1 MILRIKRLEL
11 SKAFLSHLQNVR
23 IKLFVFFM
31 LTALFFLL
39 IPTAFAQTS
48 TPSAVQ
54 STVYSLPSTVQPT
67 SPLYTD
73 LLVNNMFHTFSCLAV
88 GSSVIGQPCLTYQMT
103 QNAQGMLQGVP
114 VLSQT
119 NLSGGA
125 LGATTSLIGMLYLN
139 PPVRTADY
147 LASLGEQ
154 FGVVKEARAQVG
166 GSGAQVLSPIL
177 NLWQVS
183 RNISY
188 VIMII
193 IFVIIG
199 LMVMFRQRINPQTV
213 ITAQAALPG
222 LVIGLILI
230 TFSYFLAGLISDTA
244 FVGTNVVGYYFSAAQ
259 GIPPQ
264 NLVENMKDKNV
275 LSIFSPLTGII
286 DKDNAASALSS
297 IWNGL
302 SDGAQ
307 RLLTLLAMFVTAQTI
322 LQGTEFLKLIKTFG
336 EPIQAAL
343 TTIAVGATLANP
355 TALIGLA
362 LAFIATAVLLY
373 SMFKLLL
380 RLINNY
386 ITIIFLTITAPFQF
400 LAASLP
406 GRQSIATGWILNM
419 LCNVLAFPA
428 VFAAL
433 YFVAFI
439 LGPNVDAVKKLPF
452 QTTTTSITGTSTFPL
467 FGGLDLNFINIL
479 LAFGVLVALPS
490 IPDIICRTIGRV
502 GVAGQLIGQEIGGGI
517 GQGRQYA
524 GQFQQGVGAASGQLA
539 RARGLFNTPGY
550 KMELIPGTIDQ
561 YRIVETYEAGRG
573 ATFGAL
579 TRQGIR
585 KPPKLEP
592 GVRSGI

>member
-1 MILRIKRLEL
+1 
-11 SKAFLSHLQNVR
+11 
-23 IKLFVFFM
+23 M